1 MFLRKDK
8 RIAESRQRKEKTP
21 FDYTR
26 SWDTMFGPCQ
36 SLSIFDIRKLFSAS
50 GLDFELI
57 IPLAIRQKIV
67 KDSQSGKK
75 IEIKVLKEM
84 VNEFLQK
91 GGRRKHFVGKKLK

>member
-1 MFLRKDK
+1 M
-8 RIAESRQRKEKTP
+8 
-21 FDYTR
+21 
-26 SWDTMFGPCQ
+26 
-36 SLSIFDIRKLFSAS
+36 
-50 GLDFELI
+50 
-57 IPLAIRQKIV
+57 AIRQKIV